1 MSTDL
6 LFGGSVAL
14 LAVGCVL
21 HVLRAMSE
29 DLDAL
34 ERLAQAPYD
43 DEDDE
48 EGLRNES

>member
-1 MSTDL
+1 MWTDL

-29 DLDAL
+29 DLEAL

-43 DEDDE
+43 DDEDEDE
-48 EGLRNES
+48 EQTR

>member
-1 MSTDL
+1 MWTDL
-6 LFGGSVAL
+6 LFYASVAL

-43 DEDDE
+43 DGEDE
-48 EGLRNES
+48 EGLR

>member
-1 MSTDL
+1 MWTDL
-6 LFGGSVAL
+6 LFYASVAL

-43 DEDDE
+43 DDEADE
-48 EGLRNES
+48 EGLR

>member
-1 MSTDL
+1 MWTDL
-6 LFGGSVAL
+6 LFYGSVAL

-34 ERLAQAPYD
+34 ERLAQGPHDD

-48 EGLRNES
+48 EGLR